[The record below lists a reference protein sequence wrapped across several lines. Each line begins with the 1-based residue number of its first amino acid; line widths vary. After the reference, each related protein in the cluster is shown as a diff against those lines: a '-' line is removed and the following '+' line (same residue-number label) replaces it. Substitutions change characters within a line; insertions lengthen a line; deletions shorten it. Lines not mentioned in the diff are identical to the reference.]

1 MTYIVG
7 LDIGTSKV
15 CALVASLEENGNIH
29 ILGLAKSPTHGLVH
43 GGIVNIERTAEAIRG
58 VINMVENQSGERIKK
73 VVVGVAGEDISGISS
88 ISVVT
93 TRAPNHVITEGD
105 VTRLIEDAKNIRYP
119 SNKVIL
125 HTLPQEFK
133 VDGVEGIK
141 DPVGM
146 VGIRVEATVHI
157 VMAPVS
163 LIENFRRTVGK
174 ARLEVEEFVFQP
186 LASAYSVLE
195 PEEMEIG
202 VALIDIGAGTT
213 DVAIFEDGIIRYSGS
228 LQMAGEQITK
238 DIRKAFGIQRELAEK
253 LKVTEG
259 YAYIDAITEDKS
271 IIVHG
276 IGGREPFEITRSMLC
291 RVIQPRVEEIFE
303 NLYVNHLKNQGFTRR
318 NIPAGIVLTGGTALL
333 KGIVEL
339 VSEKFELPARI
350 GIPTGFAGGLVNE
363 VQNPIYSTVAGLV
376 LYRAENI
383 KKGEAVKSSN
393 VKGLVMKL
401 KEFFK
406 GIFS

>member
-7 LDIGTSKV
+7 LDIGTSKI
-15 CALVASLEENGNIH
+15 CALVASLEENGKIH
-29 ILGLAKSPTHGLVH
+29 ILGLAKSPTYGLVQ
-43 GGIVNIERTAEAIRG
+43 GGIVNVERTAEAIRG
-58 VINMVENQSGERIKK
+58 VINMVENQSGERIRK
-73 VVVGVAGEDISGISS
+73 VVVGVAGEGISGISS

-105 VTRLIEDAKNIRYP
+105 VARLMEDAKNIRYP

-186 LASAYSVLE
+186 LASAYSVLN

-228 LQMAGEQITK
+228 LQMAGEHITK
-238 DIRKAFGIQRELAEK
+238 DIRKAFRIQRELAEK
-253 LKVTEG
+253 LKITEG
-259 YAYIDAITEDKS
+259 YAYIDAITDDKS
-271 IIVHG
+271 IIVQG

-291 RVIQPRVEEIFE
+291 QVIQSKVEEIFE
-303 NLYVNHLKNQGFTRR
+303 KLYINHLRNQGFTRK
-318 NIPAGIVLTGGTALL
+318 NLSAGIVLTGGTALL

-339 VSEKFELPARI
+339 AREKFEMPARI
-350 GIPTGFAGGLVNE
+350 GIPMGFAGGLVDE
-363 VQNPIYSTVAGLV
+363 VQNPIYSTAAGLV
-376 LYRAENI
+376 LYRAESI
-383 KKGEAVKSSN
+383 KKGEAGKSGN
-393 VKGLVMKL
+393 VKNLMVRL
-401 KEFFK
+401 KEFFR